1 MNIRYHLPLARPKT
15 RQKIIVCCC
24 IMFHSRVTTDH
35 KTLASVLIIN
45 VKCQRMVGGTQ
56 RTNEYIYVVAEMVD
70 FFVVSA
76 NFIPL

>member
-1 MNIRYHLPLARPKT
+1 
-15 RQKIIVCCC
+15 
-24 IMFHSRVTTDH
+24 MFHSRVTTDH

-70 FFVVSA
+70 FLSFLLILSRY
-76 NFIPL
+76 NFNDNKQF